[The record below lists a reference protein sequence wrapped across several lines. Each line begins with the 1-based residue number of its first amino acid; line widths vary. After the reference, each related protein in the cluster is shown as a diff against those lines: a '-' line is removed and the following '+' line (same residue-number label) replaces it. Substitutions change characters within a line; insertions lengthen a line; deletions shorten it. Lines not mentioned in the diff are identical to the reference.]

1 MLWLCMSKIPEVEG
15 AGRQQ
20 NHKIYDSVGSLSLKQ
35 ITSQN
40 TGSLYFFFN
49 ATTLSEE
56 RRLRLPLS
64 AGFMHCPGHP
74 QPVCLMTSSPHYQV
88 TSIEF
93 GIQMKEFIFTFFSNS
108 DSCLISSLMID
119 LPDWKKKT
127 TLFETNFLKAF
138 CHSSLHHSC
147 DKDLYPLLEI
157 PFSCSFK
164 SGCV

>member
-1 MLWLCMSKIPEVEG
+1 MNEIKDKHRYMLWLCVSKIPEVEG

-35 ITSQN
+35 IMSQN

-49 ATTLSEE
+49 TTTLSEE
-56 RRLRLPLS
+56 RRLRLQLS

-93 GIQMKEFIFTFFSNS
+93 GIQMKEFIFTFCSNS
-108 DSCLISSLMID
+108 DSCLISSLMIN
-119 LPDWKKKT
+119 LPDWKKKQHY
-127 TLFETNFLKAF
+127 LKPI
-138 CHSSLHHSC
+138 
-147 DKDLYPLLEI
+147 Y
-157 PFSCSFK
+157 
-164 SGCV
+164 